1 LNFELSLRLSRLD
14 FEHLATTISA
24 ADGAYAVGHA
34 GVVALRAFYK
44 LHGLEVLL
52 AAAVSASL
60 A

>member
-1 LNFELSLRLSRLD
+1 LNFELSCRLSRLD
-14 FEHLATTISA
+14 FEHLAATIRA
-24 ADGAYAVGHA
+24 AYGTYAMGHA

-52 AAAVSASL
+52 AAAVSAPL